1 MSTRQ
6 SVEDVNLSTCQLVNL
21 STCNEIPNITKCQMS
36 WSDKFFVI
44 LSGTFSI
51 FCHFLSTFTIFLHLF
66 GTFHNCWQF
75 LPPSSNFWQILP
87 SFVFSLEFFFI
98 FANFDIVWL
107 LLVSF
112 GNFLQFFLQLL
123 PGFDSFEQFFAMFWQ
138 PLTILGKFGYFWQ
151 LLANLSFSGQILIF
165 LPAFG
170 CSHKL
175 WATFMNFLWLSPLFG
190 NICQC

>member
-1 MSTRQ
+1 
-6 SVEDVNLSTCQLVNL
+6 
-21 STCNEIPNITKCQMS
+21 MS

-51 FCHFLSTFTIFLHLF
+51 FCHFFVNFYH
-66 GTFHNCWQF
+66 F

-151 LLANLSFSGQILIF
+151 LLANLSFSGQILVYF
-165 LPAFG
+165 WQAFG

>member
-21 STCNEIPNITKCQMS
+21 STCNEISNITKCQMS
-36 WSDKFFVI
+36 SSDKFFVI

-51 FCHFLSTFTIFLHLF
+51 FCHFLSTFTMFF
-66 GTFHNCWQF
+66 CT
-75 LPPSSNFWQILP
+75 
-87 SFVFSLEFFFI
+87 SLELFFI

-175 WATFMNFLWLSPLFG
+175 WATFMNFLWLSPPFG

>member
-6 SVEDVNLSTCQLVNL
+6 SVKDVNLSTCQLVNL

-138 PLTILGKFGYFWQ
+138 PLTILGKLGYFWQ
-151 LLANLSFSGQILIF
+151 LLANLCFSGQILVYF
-165 LPAFG
+165 CQL
-170 CSHKL
+170 L
-175 WATFMNFLWLSPLFG
+175 LLS
-190 NICQC
+190 

>member
-6 SVEDVNLSTCQLVNL
+6 SVKDVNLSTCNK
-21 STCNEIPNITKCQMS
+21 IPNITKCQMS

-66 GTFHNCWQF
+66 GTFHDCWQF

-151 LLANLSFSGQILIF
+151 LLANLSFSGQILVYF
-165 LPAFG
+165 WQAFG

-175 WATFMNFLWLSPLFG
+175 WATFMKFLWLSPLFG

>member
-66 GTFHNCWQF
+66 GTFLYFCQFWHCLATFGILWQ
-75 LPPSSNFWQILP
+75 L
-87 SFVFSLEFFFI
+87 
-98 FANFDIVWL
+98 FAI
-107 LLVSF
+107 
-112 GNFLQFFLQLL
+112 FLQLL

-170 CSHKL
+170 CFHKL
-175 WATFMNFLWLSPLFG
+175 WATFMNFLWLSPPFG
-190 NICQC
+190 NICLC

>member
-6 SVEDVNLSTCQLVNL
+6 GVKDVNLSTCNK
-21 STCNEIPNITKCQMS
+21 IPNITKCQMS

-51 FCHFLSTFTIFLHLF
+51 FCHFLSTFTMFF
-66 GTFHNCWQF
+66 CT
-75 LPPSSNFWQILP
+75 
-87 SFVFSLEFFFI
+87 SLELFFI

-170 CSHKL
+170 CFHKL
-175 WATFMNFLWLSPLFG
+175 WATFMNFLWLSPPFG
-190 NICQC
+190 NICLC